1 MNRIDVSWGTLWKIF
16 FMLLLA
22 VGLFLTR
29 EVIAILFL
37 AIVISSAIDPPVSF
51 LERKRIPRILGT
63 LFIFLAVL
71 AAISFL
77 LYIIVPIS
85 VFELKNFLAG
95 LDKVELPFLG
105 KLGTISLTEK
115 LDDVLNSSVNVLMKG
130 GASSFFGV
138 VSGMFGN
145 VVFVLATFV
154 LSFYLSVHQAGVE
167 KFLRAILPMVHEDY
181 VVDIYLR
188 VKKKLGF
195 WLQGQLLLMFF
206 VGFSSFLGL
215 WILGVKYALILGIMA
230 GLFEIV
236 PIVGPIFVG
245 VLAFLAAVPESFSLG
260 IYVIL
265 LFFIVQQLESH
276 VVIPIVMGR
285 VVGISPVVI
294 VISLLAGSQIA
305 GFVGLVLAV
314 PTAVIFQEII
324 EDRDRKKPKSLTS
337 E

>member
-1 MNRIDVSWGTLWKIF
+1 MNIDISWGTFWKIF
-16 FMLLLA
+16 FMLLLVA
-22 VGLFLTR
+22 GLFMAR
-29 EVIAILFL
+29 EVIIILFL
-37 AIVISSAIDPPVSF
+37 SIVISSAIDSPVSF
-51 LERKRIPRILGT
+51 LQRKRIPRILGT
-63 LFIFLAVL
+63 ILIFLAVL
-71 AAISFL
+71 AVISL
-77 LYIIVPIS
+77 LFYIIVPVSI
-85 VFELKNFLAG
+85 FELKNLLANM
-95 LDKVELPFLG
+95 DKMEVPFFG
-105 KLGTISLTEK
+105 KLGTIVLAEK
-115 LDDVLNSSVNVLMKG
+115 LGEVLNGLSNILFKG
-130 GASSFFGV
+130 GVSSFLSV
-138 VSGMFGN
+138 VSGIFGN

-154 LSFYLSVHQAGVE
+154 ISFYLSVHQAGVE
-167 KFLRAILPMVHEDY
+167 KFLRAILPMAREDY

-245 VLAFLAAVPESFSLG
+245 ALAFLAAVPESFSSG

-265 LFFIVQQLESH
+265 LFFLIQQLESH
-276 VVIPIVMGR
+276 VVVPVVMGR
-285 VVGISPVVI
+285 IVGISPVVI

-314 PTAVIFQEII
+314 PAAVIFQEII
-324 EDRDRKKPKSLTS
+324 EDRDRKKPKSLTR

>member
-1 MNRIDVSWGTLWKIF
+1 MNIDISWGTFWKIF
-16 FMLLLA
+16 FMLLLVA
-22 VGLFLTR
+22 GLFMAR
-29 EVIAILFL
+29 EVIIILFL
-37 AIVISSAIDPPVSF
+37 SIVISSAIDSPVSF
-51 LERKRIPRILGT
+51 LQRKRIPRILGT
-63 LFIFLAVL
+63 ILIFLAVL
-71 AAISFL
+71 AVISL
-77 LYIIVPIS
+77 LFYIIVPVSI
-85 VFELKNFLAG
+85 FELKNLLANM
-95 LDKVELPFLG
+95 DKMEVPFLG
-105 KLGTISLTEK
+105 KLDTIALAEK
-115 LDDVLNSSVNVLMKG
+115 LGEVLNGFGNVLVKG
-130 GASSFFGV
+130 GVSSFLSV
-138 VSGMFGN
+138 VSGIFGN
-145 VVFVLATFV
+145 IVFVLATFV

-167 KFLRAILPMVHEDY
+167 KFLRAILPMAREDY

-245 VLAFLAAVPESFSLG
+245 ALAFLAAVPESFSSG

-265 LFFIVQQLESH
+265 LFFLIQQLESH
-276 VVIPIVMGR
+276 VVVPVVMGR
-285 VVGISPVVI
+285 IVGISPVVI

-314 PTAVIFQEII
+314 PAAVIFQEII
-324 EDRDRKKPKSLTS
+324 EDRDRKKPKSLTR

>member
-1 MNRIDVSWGTLWKIF
+1 MNIDISWGTLWKIF

-22 VGLFLTR
+22 AGLFMAR
-29 EVIAILFL
+29 EVIIILFL
-37 AIVISSAIDPPVSF
+37 SIVISSAIDSPVSF
-51 LERKRIPRILGT
+51 LQRKRIPRILGT
-63 LFIFLAVL
+63 ILIFLAVL
-71 AAISFL
+71 AVISLL
-77 LYIIVPIS
+77 LYIIVPVSI
-85 VFELKNFLAG
+85 FELKNLLANM
-95 LDKVELPFLG
+95 DKMEVPFLG
-105 KLGTISLTEK
+105 KLDTIALAEK
-115 LDDVLNSSVNVLMKG
+115 LGEVLNGFGNVLVKG
-130 GASSFFGV
+130 GVSSFLSV
-138 VSGMFGN
+138 VSGIFGN
-145 VVFVLATFV
+145 IVFVLATFV

-167 KFLRAILPMVHEDY
+167 KFLRAILPMAREDY

-245 VLAFLAAVPESFSLG
+245 ALAFLAAVPESFSSG

-265 LFFIVQQLESH
+265 LFFLIQQLESH
-276 VVIPIVMGR
+276 VVVPVVMGR
-285 VVGISPVVI
+285 IVGISPVVI

-314 PTAVIFQEII
+314 PAAVIFQEII
-324 EDRDRKKPKSLTS
+324 EDRDRKKPKSLTR

>member
-1 MNRIDVSWGTLWKIF
+1 MNIDISWGTLWKIF

-22 VGLFLTR
+22 AGLFLAR
-29 EVIAILFL
+29 EVIIILFL
-37 AIVISSAIDPPVSF
+37 SIVISSAIDPPVSF
-51 LERKRIPRILGT
+51 LQRKRIPRILGT
-63 LFIFLAVL
+63 ILIFLA
-71 AAISFL
+71 ISVVIGFL
-77 LYIIVPIS
+77 LYIIVPVSI
-85 VFELKNFLAG
+85 FELKNLLANM
-95 LDKVELPFLG
+95 DEMEVPFLG
-105 KLGTISLTEK
+105 KLGTIALTEK
-115 LDDVLNSSVNVLMKG
+115 FDEVLNGFGNTLIKG
-130 GASSFFGV
+130 GASSFFSV
-138 VSGMFGN
+138 VSGIFGN

-167 KFLRAILPMVHEDY
+167 KFLRAILPMAREDY

-245 VLAFLAAVPESFSLG
+245 ALAFLLAVPESFSLG

-265 LFFIVQQLESH
+265 LFFFVQQLESH
-276 VVIPIVMGR
+276 VVVPVVMGR
-285 VVGISPVVI
+285 IVGISPVVI

-314 PTAVIFQEII
+314 PAAVIFQEII
-324 EDRDRKKPKSLTS
+324 EDRDRKKPKSLTR

>member
-1 MNRIDVSWGTLWKIF
+1 M
-16 FMLLLA
+16 A
-22 VGLFLTR
+22 R
-29 EVIAILFL
+29 EVIVILFL

-63 LFIFLAVL
+63 LLIFLAVL
-71 AAISFL
+71 AIISSLF
-77 LYIIVPIS
+77 YIIVPIS
-85 VFELKNFLAG
+85 IFELKNLLAN
-95 LDKVELPFLG
+95 LDKVEVPFLG
-105 KLGTISLTEK
+105 KLGTISLAEK
-115 LDDVLNSSVNVLMKG
+115 LDGILSGFGNVLMEG
-130 GASSFFGV
+130 GASSFFSV
-138 VSGMFGN
+138 VSGIFGN

-154 LSFYLSVHQAGVE
+154 LSFYLSVHHAGVE
-167 KFLRAILPMVHEDY
+167 KFLRAILPMDHEDY
-181 VVDIYLR
+181 VVDVYLR

-215 WILGVKYALILGIMA
+215 WILGVKYALILGILA
-230 GLFEIV
+230 GLLEIV

-245 VLAFLAAVPESFSLG
+245 ALAFLAAVPESFSLG

-265 LFFIVQQLESH
+265 LFFIIQQLESH
-276 VVIPIVMGR
+276 LVIPIVMGR
-285 VVGISPVVI
+285 AVGISPVVI

-314 PTAVIFQEII
+314 PTAVVFQEII
-324 EDRDRKKPKSLTS
+324 EDRDRKKPKSLTR

>member
-1 MNRIDVSWGTLWKIF
+1 MNIDISWGTLWKIF

-22 VGLFLTR
+22 AGLFMAR
-29 EVIAILFL
+29 EVIIILFL
-37 AIVISSAIDPPVSF
+37 SIVISSAIDSPVSF
-51 LERKRIPRILGT
+51 LQRKRIPRILGT
-63 LFIFLAVL
+63 ILIFLAVS
-71 AAISFL
+71 AVIGFL
-77 LYIIVPIS
+77 LYIIVPVSI
-85 VFELKNFLAG
+85 FELKNLLANM
-95 LDKVELPFLG
+95 DKMEVPFFG
-105 KLGTISLTEK
+105 KLGTIVLAEK
-115 LDDVLNSSVNVLMKG
+115 LGEVLNGLSNILFKG
-130 GASSFFGV
+130 GVSSFLSV
-138 VSGMFGN
+138 VSGIFGN

-154 LSFYLSVHQAGVE
+154 ISFYLSVHQAGVE
-167 KFLRAILPMVHEDY
+167 KFLRAILPMAREDY

-245 VLAFLAAVPESFSLG
+245 ALAFLAAVPESFSSG

-265 LFFIVQQLESH
+265 LFFLIQQLESH
-276 VVIPIVMGR
+276 VVVPVVMGR
-285 VVGISPVVI
+285 IVGISPVVI

-314 PTAVIFQEII
+314 PAAVIFQEII
-324 EDRDRKKPKSLTS
+324 EDRDRKKPKSLTR

>member
-1 MNRIDVSWGTLWKIF
+1 MNIDISWGTFWKIF
-16 FMLLLA
+16 FMLLLVA
-22 VGLFLTR
+22 GLFMAR
-29 EVIAILFL
+29 EVIIILFL
-37 AIVISSAIDPPVSF
+37 SIVISSAIDSPVSF
-51 LERKRIPRILGT
+51 LQRKRIPRILGT
-63 LFIFLAVL
+63 ILIFLAVL
-71 AAISFL
+71 AVISL
-77 LYIIVPIS
+77 LFYIIVPVSI
-85 VFELKNFLAG
+85 FELKNLLANM
-95 LDKVELPFLG
+95 DKMEVPFFG
-105 KLGTISLTEK
+105 KLGTIVLAEK
-115 LDDVLNSSVNVLMKG
+115 LGEVLNGLSNILFKG
-130 GASSFFGV
+130 GVSSFLSV
-138 VSGMFGN
+138 VSGIFGN

-154 LSFYLSVHQAGVE
+154 ISFYLSVHQAGVE
-167 KFLRAILPMVHEDY
+167 KFLRAILPMAREDY

-245 VLAFLAAVPESFSLG
+245 ALAFLAAVSESFSLG

-265 LFFIVQQLESH
+265 LFFLIQQLESH
-276 VVIPIVMGR
+276 VVVPVVMGR
-285 VVGISPVVI
+285 IVGISPVVI

-314 PTAVIFQEII
+314 PAAVIFQEII
-324 EDRDRKKPKSLTS
+324 EDRDRKKPKSLTR

>member
-1 MNRIDVSWGTLWKIF
+1 MNIDISWGTFWKIF
-16 FMLLLA
+16 FMLLLVA
-22 VGLFLTR
+22 GLFMAR
-29 EVIAILFL
+29 EVIIILFL
-37 AIVISSAIDPPVSF
+37 SIVISSAIDSPVSF
-51 LERKRIPRILGT
+51 LQRKRIPRILGT
-63 LFIFLAVL
+63 ILIFLAVL
-71 AAISFL
+71 AVISL
-77 LYIIVPIS
+77 LFYIIVPVSI
-85 VFELKNFLAG
+85 FELKNLLANM
-95 LDKVELPFLG
+95 DKMEVPFLG
-105 KLGTISLTEK
+105 KLDTIALAEK
-115 LDDVLNSSVNVLMKG
+115 LGEVLNGFGNVLVKG
-130 GASSFFGV
+130 GVSSFLSV
-138 VSGMFGN
+138 VSGIFGN

-154 LSFYLSVHQAGVE
+154 ISFYLSVHQAGVE
-167 KFLRAILPMVHEDY
+167 KFLRAILPMAREDY

-245 VLAFLAAVPESFSLG
+245 ALAFLAAVPESFSSG

-265 LFFIVQQLESH
+265 LFFLIQQLESH
-276 VVIPIVMGR
+276 VVVPVVMGR
-285 VVGISPVVI
+285 IVGISPVVI

-314 PTAVIFQEII
+314 PAAVIFQEII
-324 EDRDRKKPKSLTS
+324 EDRDRKKPKSLTR